1 MSIYNFFKNSFNSVQ
16 TYFIDFAF
24 KMVDLVS
31 VITKRNNLQKQINLS
46 SATTNENKTLET
58 V

>member
-16 TYFIDFAF
+16 TYFIDLAF
-24 KMVDLVS
+24 KMVDLVA
-31 VITKRNNLQKQINLS
+31 VITKRNNLQKQINV
-46 SATTNENKTLET
+46 TTIETNKILET

>member
-1 MSIYNFFKNSFNSVQ
+1 MSIYNFFKNGFNSVQ

-46 SATTNENKTLET
+46 SATKNENKTLET